1 MKGYLGIDTSNYTTS
16 TAVYCPEHDLVLQKK
31 KLLPVPAGALGLRQS
46 DAVFH
51 HTVQLPQLLEE
62 LSAEFGGEIR
72 AVAVSNAPR
81 DAEGSYMPCFL
92 AGMSAARAIASF
104 LKVPLYFFS
113 HQSGHIAAAL
123 YSAGRLSYF
132 ERPFYAFHVSGGTT
146 EALLV
151 RPNAAQIFEKEL
163 LAQSLDLKAGQAIDR
178 VGGMLGLPFPAGAE
192 LDRLA
197 QQSKRR
203 FAVKPSM
210 KGANCCLSG
219 IQNQCQKMLHAGECR
234 EDIARFCIESVLAA
248 IDAMAEELLR
258 QDGTYPFL
266 FAGGVMSNR
275 ADMRIKKKTWIL
287 TFESTTQA
295 MAADKFGIEQ
305 KLPGRLIPIPRE
317 ITAGCGLCWK
327 ADPKEREKV
336 LEALQAAGYH
346 WEAEY
351 ILDL

>member
-1 MKGYLGIDTSNYTTS
+1 M
-16 TAVYCPEHDLVLQKK
+16 
-31 KLLPVPAGALGLRQS
+31 
-46 DAVFH
+46 
-51 HTVQLPQLLEE
+51 
-62 LSAEFGGEIR
+62 
-72 AVAVSNAPR
+72 
-81 DAEGSYMPCFL
+81 
-92 AGMSAARAIASF
+92 
-104 LKVPLYFFS
+104 
-113 HQSGHIAAAL
+113 
-123 YSAGRLSYF
+123 
-132 ERPFYAFHVSGGTT
+132 
-146 EALLV
+146 

-275 ADMRIKKKTWIL
+275 VIRDAIIQKYDAS
-287 TFESTTQA
+287 FAEPSFSCDN
-295 MAADKFGIEQ
+295 AAGIAVLAAAQE
-305 KLPGRLIPIPRE
+305 KNLPRE
-317 ITAGCGLCWK
+317 QQAG
-327 ADPKEREKV
+327 
-336 LEALQAAGYH
+336 
-346 WEAEY
+346 
-351 ILDL
+351 I